1 MDERA
6 RGALSVGAG
15 THGAETGGGGCSE
28 EGCARA
34 AVTQCAVCGRAL
46 CSRHGYKTWWWA
58 ASGAHYGM
66 VCDECRSGEAGMPSD
81 EPVSE

>member
-6 RGALSVGAG
+6 HDPRRHEAG
-15 THGAETGGGGCSE
+15 TDGDRCSE
-28 EGCARA
+28 AGCERA
-34 AVTQCAVCGRAL
+34 AVTRCAVCGRAL

-66 VCDECRSGEAGMPSD
+66 VCEECRGGETQGEGTNA
-81 EPVSE
+81 SE